1 MAVAAILLAGGLA
14 SHQAGKLDVFS
25 VRRTLAIVNAD
36 VGFRF
41 VSPTDVDWPEHTF
54 AVPPQ
59 LFEDGKPLGPGDS
72 RPKEIRELG
81 MGRYRFL
88 GNSLYFSSSDGSDP
102 RLNGR
107 RYTFDGPRCL
117 SRGTAVL
124 AYLLLGMLAA
134 SALRPWLSSPIS
146 LCLTE
151 SGQLLREL
159 TNPEHSTGQVAPRDV
174 VNGLAEWDAT
184 PLQRWESRL
193 VVALASCLAVAVATW
208 FLASPNLASI
218 MLEYATKSVPLF
230 VDGSAS
236 SILDFNG
243 AGDPR
248 GRLVNSFFT
257 WVNIHARRE
266 LFLTTAIHP
275 ALSINWLL
283 YPLTLAVLNRAIRRT
298 SRGPRYAI
306 IVTLLYAASPGML
319 DTLVDYHLPGKAL
332 MNFWFAAA
340 LYGAALCVPA
350 EHEGRPGLGALI
362 LGATTFL
369 ALLSDETAVFIP
381 VCVCLLFGQQ
391 ILVRPNARRS
401 TLLVAAG
408 FGAALVAYAVV
419 VLVAVPLANAALQQA
434 PLDLPSIVLK
444 GPFAAMFGE
453 QPRAIGGMLKYY
465 GPVSVL
471 HAIVSAHLV
480 PGRVVTVSWTNH
492 LPYPRFWRWS
502 VSEQLALYGV
512 LIVIA
517 VLARL
522 LPAARKP
529 PIWRISLTFLV
540 YVAVQSVLQ
549 VALSGYVW
557 ESSYYAA
564 LASVLLALLVG
575 AIAAASG
582 RSPGMRALSWALVAY
597 VAAVEL
603 TNMVGTAR
611 HHPYLG
617 ADLTWQDLKTI
628 QTRIA
633 RGEVVQTLAAQP
645 FPSRRFFYAFEAAAA
660 FESAER
666 RRIDFRPMLEPQE
679 GLVRLLDIDRVA
691 EPGMSRMGGPSPR
704 SDTPIDTVRRDEPID
719 PRFFRA
725 GTVRGETGAWSY
737 RWRFDGTGKVVQRS
751 WRYGLMRLW
760 YATGRVERRG
770 RDVCLVFHAPTST
783 CFASLHERDGWI
795 IAFAADGRL
804 VTRFKWES

>member
-1 MAVAAILLAGGLA
+1 M
-14 SHQAGKLDVFS
+14 FR
-25 VRRTLAIVNAD
+25 VRRTLAVVNAD

-41 VSPTDVDWPEHTF
+41 VSPTGVDWPEQTF
-54 AVPPQ
+54 AAPPQ
-59 LFEDGKPLGPGDS
+59 LFEDGRLLGPGDS

-88 GNSLYFSSSDGSDP
+88 GNSLYFSSSDGTDP

-107 RYTFDGPRCL
+107 RYRFEGPRYL
-117 SRGTAVL
+117 SRRTAGL
-124 AYLLLGMLAA
+124 AYLLLGILVA
-134 SALRPWLSSPIS
+134 SALRPWWSPPIL
-146 LCLTE
+146 LCLKK
-151 SGQLLREL
+151 GRNLLREL
-159 TNPEHSTGQVAPRDV
+159 ATAKASTGQVAPRDV
-174 VNGLAEWDAT
+174 VNGPAEWDAT
-184 PLQRWESRL
+184 PLQPWESRL
-193 VVALASCLAVAVATW
+193 VVALAIGLAVAVVMW

-218 MLEYATKSVPLF
+218 MLEYATKAVPLF

-236 SILDFNG
+236 SILDFNR

-248 GRLVNSFFT
+248 GRVVNSFFT
-257 WVNIHARRE
+257 WVNIHARKE
-266 LFLTTAIHP
+266 LLLTSAIHP

-283 YPLTLAVLNRAIRRT
+283 YPLTLAVLNRAIRRM

-332 MNFWFAAA
+332 MNFWFAGA

-350 EHEGRPGLGALI
+350 EHEGRPALGALV

-369 ALLSDETAVFIP
+369 GLLSDETAVFIP

-391 ILVRPNARRS
+391 ILSRPKARRS
-401 TLLVAAG
+401 TLLVAAS
-408 FGAALVAYAVV
+408 FSVALVAYAVV

-434 PLDLPSIVLK
+434 PLDLPTVILK
-444 GPFAAMFGE
+444 GPVAAMFGE
-453 QPRAIGGMLKYY
+453 QARPFGSMLKYY

-471 HAIVSAHLV
+471 HAILSAHLV
-480 PGRVVTVSWTNH
+480 PGRVVTVSWTNL

-512 LIVIA
+512 LIVIVA
-517 VLARL
+517 LARL
-522 LPAARKP
+522 LPAERRLW
-529 PIWRISLTFLV
+529 IWRIALTFLV
-540 YVAVQSVLQ
+540 YVAGQSVLQ
-549 VALSGYVW
+549 VALWSYVW

-582 RSPGMRALSWALVAY
+582 RSTGIRALSWALVAY

-617 ADLTWQDLKTI
+617 ADLTWQELKTI
-628 QTRIA
+628 QTSIA
-633 RGEVVQTLAAQP
+633 RGEVVEALAAQP

-660 FESAER
+660 FESAKG
-666 RRIDFRPMLEPQE
+666 RRIDFRPMEEPQE
-679 GLVRLLDIDRVA
+679 GLVRLLDVDQVA
-691 EPGMSRMGGPSPR
+691 EPFISPMGGPSPT
-704 SDTPIDTVRRDEPID
+704 SEAALIDAAPRDKPID
-719 PRFFRA
+719 PRFFHA
-725 GTVRGETGAWSY
+725 GTARGEIGTWGY
-737 RWRFDGTGKVVQRS
+737 RWRFDGTGRVVQRS
-751 WRYGLMRLW
+751 WRYGLLRLW
-760 YATGRVERRG
+760 SATGRVERRG
-770 RDVCLVFHAPTST
+770 GDVCLVFDTAPST
-783 CFASLHERDGWI
+783 CFASLYERGDWI
-795 IAFAADGRL
+795 IAFATDGRL
-804 VTRFKWES
+804 VTRFRWES